1 MPVTWTTYGSRE
13 EWLSFR
19 DGIGASDSGAICGFG
34 FKTRMELWEEKTGIR
49 IPKDIGDDE
58 RVSFGNAVEE
68 PMRALYRVMYPQYT
82 LDFTPYTVLRRD
94 DHHQFM
100 FYTPDGWLTEKE
112 TGRHGLWEC
121 KSATCTSGKD
131 WEKWR
136 DQVPQG
142 YFCQVLHGMFV
153 GGFEFADL
161 FAILLNQ
168 DRDATI
174 RRYHFERAEHEA
186 DISWLLSQE
195 EEFWM
200 SVQTGK
206 RPGAPIRF

>member
-1 MPVTWTTYGSRE
+1 MPTIKVYRNRD
-13 EWLSFR
+13 EWLLHR
-19 DGIGASDSGAICGFG
+19 DGLGGSDAGAVCGYG
-34 FKTRMELWEEKTGIR
+34 FRSKNELWEEKVGIR

-68 PMRALYRVMYPQYT
+68 PMRSLYRVMYPQYT
-82 LDFTPYTVLRRD
+82 LDFTPYTVLRRN

-100 FYTPDGWLTEKE
+100 FYTPDGWLAENE
-112 TGRHGLWEC
+112 TGRRGLGEG
-121 KSATCTSGKD
+121 KSATCSSKAD

-136 DQVPQG
+136 DKIPQG

-153 GGFEFADL
+153 GDFEFADL

-168 DRDATI
+168 ERDATI
-174 RRYHFERAEHEA
+174 RRYHFEREDCET
-186 DISWLLSQE
+186 DIQWLVEQE
-195 EEFWM
+195 TEFWD
-200 SVQTGK
+200 SVQNGK